1 MDDRQWEQVAAVTG
15 IAFVAVILVTYFIA
29 PRLPKADA
37 TADEILR
44 YFTDNRSQVLAQSFL
59 GAAAVG
65 LLLWFGGSLRSFLM
79 RFEGGTGRL
88 AGVAFGGAVA
98 SAVVALAGTVLV
110 GTVASRGSG
119 EADALTTDL
128 LFDLQN
134 VTFTVVWAPIV
145 VMVAATSF
153 LGLHKG
159 AVPAWLTW
167 YGFALAAAGVL
178 AAAGIF
184 DVGGPLGPS
193 GAYGIVVFFAFALW
207 TLATAVVIFQRL
219 RQMPS
224 P

>member
-1 MDDRQWEQVAAVTG
+1 MDDRQWEQVAATTG
-15 IAFVAVILVTYFIA
+15 IVFVALIVATYFLA
-29 PRLPKADA
+29 PTPPKADA
-37 TADEILR
+37 TSQEILQ
-44 YFTDNRSQVLAQSFL
+44 YFSDNRTQVLTQSFL
-59 GAAAVG
+59 GAVAAG

-79 RFEGGTGRL
+79 RAEGGTGRL

-98 SAVVALAGTVLV
+98 TAVVALGGTGLL
-110 GTVASRGSG
+110 GTVASRASG
-119 EADALTTDL
+119 EAEALTTDL
-128 LFDLQN
+128 LFDIQN
-134 VTFTVVWAPIV
+134 VTFTLVWAPVV

-153 LGLHKG
+153 LGFHKG

-167 YGFALAAAGVL
+167 SGFALAAAGVV
-178 AAAGIF
+178 ATAGIF

-193 GAYGIVVFFAFALW
+193 GVYGIVVFFAFALW